1 MQVSRELINLESSSS
16 DILFAANAA
25 NRLHQ
30 LGIKHQNNGT
40 LFVSFSLFGVK
51 KTVFPVND

>member
-1 MQVSRELINLESSSS
+1 MKKTKKAMRKALMAVKERQGKSR
-16 DILFAANAA
+16 
-25 NRLHQ
+25 
-30 LGIKHQNNGT
+30 NGT